1 MKKIVSIIIGNACI
15 AAGIASFVIPNG
27 IITGG
32 VTGAGLII
40 HHYTALSV
48 SLIVG
53 GINSVL
59 FLIGLIFLGKT
70 FAMKTLIS
78 SVIFPFMLEGFQTI
92 PYLAHLCDDKLL
104 CAILAG
110 VFVGIGV
117 ALILRSDASS
127 GGFDTLALIIHNKT
141 GWRLSILVNIFD
153 ALILSI
159 QFLYA
164 TPTHIIYGFVMIVV
178 STLTLD
184 RALRKA
190 KRAVQ
195 LTIISHQAEAIRDY
209 VLYQGDAGAT
219 LLYGET
225 GYTHAPCK
233 TVFTVLPLD
242 KLTTIKTG
250 ILAIDPLA
258 FVTIASIDEV
268 GGKGFSVAH

>member
-1 MKKIVSIIIGNACI
+1 MI
-15 AAGIASFVIPNG
+15 SF
-27 IITGG
+27 
-32 VTGAGLII
+32 
-40 HHYTALSV
+40 
-48 SLIVG
+48 
-53 GINSVL
+53 
-59 FLIGLIFLGKT
+59 
-70 FAMKTLIS
+70 
-78 SVIFPFMLEGFQTI
+78 
-92 PYLAHLCDDKLL
+92 

-127 GGFDTLALIIHNKT
+127 GGFDTLALIIHIKT

-164 TPTHIIYGFVMIVV
+164 TPTHIIYGFVMIVA

-209 VLYQGDAGAT
+209 VFIRDMQEQLPFMEKQAIPMLLARQCLRSAT
-219 LLYGET
+219 
-225 GYTHAPCK
+225 
-233 TVFTVLPLD
+233 
-242 KLTTIKTG
+242 
-250 ILAIDPLA
+250 
-258 FVTIASIDEV
+258 
-268 GGKGFSVAH
+268 